1 MNSSKCKIL
10 LGILGILASFILV
23 SFCMTGSFNLS
34 LPTLAMPRLFDQS
47 TPDHLVDKF
56 TTIMDEQGT
65 MLSMMA
71 RTAFVG
77 DQLYTADGRSY
88 RISRVEGDRAEA
100 EFLGMDPQIV
110 AYNEFYANQVAPVAT
125 TNLAEQKNSSIAIYH
140 SHTDESYVP
149 SDGTESIP
157 FKGGIYQVG
166 KTLVDK
172 LKDRGVTVNYDET
185 PHDPHDNNAYV
196 RSRRTVANLLKNNP
210 AAIFDVHRDGVPDPS
225 YYRATVSGQKIAK
238 LRLVVGREN
247 PRMDANMDFAKRMM
261 AAANNM
267 HNQVVKEIFVGRGDY
282 NQDLSP
288 TALLIEAGTHTN
300 TKEEAAMGIAL
311 FSEAVP
317 AVLGLGAAGTTG
329 NPAAQ
334 APDAGGKPAGAAG
347 GAGRAL
353 AWIIGL
359 TLVGGVGFLLISS
372 GSWENA
378 RKRISGFG
386 REFTSFFGPRPAAR
400 KTVTGED
407 QKRRRRMSEE
417 QDPLANKALKD
428 AKDEITKD

>member
-1 MNSSKCKIL
+1 MNGSKLRIL
-10 LGILGILASFILV
+10 FGTLGVLALLLLV
-23 SFCMTGSFNLS
+23 AFYSTGSLS
-34 LPTLAMPRLFDQS
+34 LRHALAMPKLFDRG
-47 TPDHLVDKF
+47 TPDHLVDRF
-56 TTIMDEQGT
+56 TTIVDEQGE
-65 MLSMMA
+65 MLSMMS
-71 RTAFVG
+71 RTVFIG
-77 DQLYTADGRSY
+77 DQLYTAEGRSY
-88 RISRVEGDRAEA
+88 RIGRVEGDQAEA
-100 EFLGMDPQIV
+100 QFLGMDPQIV
-110 AYNEFYANQVAPVAT
+110 AYNELYGNQVAPVT
-125 TNLAEQKNSSIAIYH
+125 TNLAEQKNSAIAIYH

-166 KTLVDK
+166 KALVDK
-172 LKDRGVTVNYDET
+172 LQGRGVTVNYDET

-196 RSRRTVANLLKNNP
+196 RSRRTAANLMKSNP
-210 AAIFDVHRDGVPDPS
+210 AAIFDIHRDGVPDPS
-225 YYRATVSGQKIAK
+225 YYRATVDGKQIAK

-267 HNQVVKEIFVGRGDY
+267 HNQVVKEIFVGKGDY
-282 NQDLSP
+282 NQDLTP

-317 AVLGLGAAGTTG
+317 NVLGLAAGTTG

-334 APDAGGKPAGAAG
+334 APGAGGRPAGAAG

-353 AWIIGL
+353 AWILGI
-359 TLVGGVGFLLISS
+359 TIVGGVGFLLISS

-378 RKRISGFG
+378 KKRISGFG

-400 KTVTGED
+400 KNVKLEEAPGHR
-407 QKRRRRMSEE
+407 KGPEE
-417 QDPLANKALKD
+417 QDPLANKALKET
-428 AKDEITKD
+428 KDDITKD